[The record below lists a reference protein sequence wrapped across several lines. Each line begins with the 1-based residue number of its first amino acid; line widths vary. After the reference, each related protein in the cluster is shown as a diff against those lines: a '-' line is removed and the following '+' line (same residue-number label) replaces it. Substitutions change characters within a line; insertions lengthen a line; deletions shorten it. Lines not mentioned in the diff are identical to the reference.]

1 MDSDGPA
8 VTRSP
13 PSVSTI
19 ATSMP
24 SSEVPLIKPIAR
36 HVRTECSGRDRAPML
51 DDQTMPT
58 PRSAFL
64 SAAIERG
71 YVHQCTDFKTLDE
84 RLSSGRVTGYIGY
97 DCTADSLH
105 VGSLV
110 GIMLLRLFQ
119 SCGHKPIV
127 LMGGGTTRI
136 GDPSGK
142 DEARRLLDDT
152 EIARNMAGIRT
163 VFAKFVDFGDG
174 PSDAV
179 MVNNAD
185 WLDEL
190 RYIPLLRDIG
200 RHFSVNRMLT
210 QDSVKLRLDRDQPMT
225 FLEFNYPILQA
236 YDFVELARRRGCDLQ
251 MGGSD
256 QWGNIVAGI
265 ELARR
270 VDGRALFGLTTPLI
284 TTASGAKMGK
294 SLGGAVWLN
303 ADRLSPYEYWQFW
316 RNTEDDDVG
325 RFLRLFTEL
334 PLPEVVRLERLADA
348 EINEAKKVLATEAT
362 ALCHGRAAAYAAA
375 DTARSVFE
383 AGGAGAE
390 LPQIALPRDVLARG
404 VPAFELFVRAGL
416 AASNGEARRLIK
428 GGGARLND
436 AIVSGEMQPV
446 SLADLDAEGQ
456 IKLSAGRKRHALVR
470 LE

>member
-1 MDSDGPA
+1 MSK
-8 VTRSP
+8 
-13 PSVSTI
+13 VS
-19 ATSMP
+19 
-24 SSEVPLIKPIAR
+24 
-36 HVRTECSGRDRAPML
+36 
-51 DDQTMPT
+51 
-58 PRSAFL
+58 SAFL
-64 SAAIERG
+64 AAATERG
-71 YVHQCTDFKTLDE
+71 FVHQCTDLEALDA
-84 RLSSGRVTGYIGY
+84 RLAAGAVTAYVGY

-105 VGSLV
+105 IGHLMS
-110 GIMLLRLFQ
+110 IMLLRLFQ
-119 SCGHKPIV
+119 QQGHKPIV

-136 GDPSGK
+136 GDPTGR
-142 DEARRLLDDT
+142 DETRQLLSDD
-152 EIARNMAGIRT
+152 EIAGNTAGIRKT
-163 VFAKFVDFGDG
+163 FANFLDFGDG
-174 PSDAV
+174 PGAAI

-236 YDFVELARRRGCDLQ
+236 YDFVELARRLGCDLQ

-270 VDGRALFGLTTPLI
+270 VDGRSLLGLTTPLV

-334 PLPEVVRLERLADA
+334 PLPEIARLERLADA

-362 ALCHGRAAAYAAA
+362 ALCHGRAAAEAAA
-375 DTARSVFE
+375 ETARSVFE
-383 AGGAGAE
+383 AGGAGGE

-416 AASNGEARRLIK
+416 AASKGEARRLIK

-436 AIVSGEMQPV
+436 AVVTGEMQPV
-446 SLADLDAEGQ
+446 SLADLDAQGQ
-456 IKLSAGRKRHALVR
+456 IKLGAGRKRYALVR
-470 LE
+470 PE